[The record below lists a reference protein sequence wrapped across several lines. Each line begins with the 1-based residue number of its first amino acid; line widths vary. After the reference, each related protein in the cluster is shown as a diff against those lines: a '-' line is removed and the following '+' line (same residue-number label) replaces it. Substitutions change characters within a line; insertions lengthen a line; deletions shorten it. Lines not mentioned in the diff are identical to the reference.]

1 MANEVK
7 VDWMLAQGFVLKPD
21 GIGIAHMSNPRNLYD
36 NDTKRSVLNFGNVQ
50 AGKTTAIKCVFA
62 RFSGASQ
69 VSDLQFWL
77 DSTTANAT
85 GSTNVDLS
93 KWEFYRC
100 IVPQEELNFNI
111 ETTTTFTDAQKKGQ
125 TVDGGTAYLDDAH
138 RFHMTKMERTVED
151 VAINQFPQPTTENQN
166 ASLILNIP
174 ADKGYADSYLIML
187 TVQTPTD
194 ANSGNTEGWYYR
206 MNFLY
211 S

>member
-7 VDWMLAQGFVLKPD
+7 VDWMQVSGFVLN
-21 GIGIAHMSNPRNLYD
+21 SNGTGLSNATYTNLYN

-50 AGKTTAIKCVFA
+50 AGKITTPKCVVA

-93 KWEFYRC
+93 KWEFYYC
-100 IVPQEELNFNI
+100 IVPQDKLNFNI
-111 ETTTTFTDAQKKGQ
+111 ETTTFTDAQKKGQ
-125 TVDGGTAYLDDAH
+125 IDENTTAYLDNTNQ
-138 RFHMTKMERTVED
+138 FHMTKIDREVDD
-151 VAINQFPQPTTENQN
+151 VPVNQFSQPTAGNQN
-166 ASLILNIP
+166 ASLVLNITG
-174 ADKGYADSYLIML
+174 DYADSYLIML
-187 TVQTPTD
+187 DVQTPTD

>member
-7 VDWMLAQGFVLKPD
+7 VDWMQVSGFVLN
-21 GIGIAHMSNPRNLYD
+21 SNGTGLSNATYTNLYN

-50 AGKTTAIKCVFA
+50 AGKITTPKCVVA

-100 IVPQEELNFNI
+100 IVPQDKLNFNI
-111 ETTTTFTDAQKKGQ
+111 ETTTFTDAQKKGQ
-125 TVDGGTAYLDDAH
+125 TADETTAYLDDAH
-138 RFHMTKMERTVED
+138 QFHMTKMEREVDD

-166 ASLILNIP
+166 ASLVLDITG
-174 ADKGYADSYLIML
+174 DYADSYLIML
-187 TVQTPTD
+187 DVQTPTD

>member
-7 VDWMLAQGFVLKPD
+7 VNWMQVSGFVLN
-21 GIGIAHMSNPRNLYD
+21 SNGTGLSNATYTNLYD
-36 NDTKRSVLNFGNVQ
+36 DNTKRSVLNFGNVQ
-50 AGKTTAIKCVFA
+50 AGKITTPKCVVA

-93 KWEFYRC
+93 KWEFYYC
-100 IVPQEELNFNI
+100 IVPQDKLNFNI
-111 ETTTTFTDAQKKGQ
+111 ETTTFTDAQKKGE
-125 TVDGGTAYLDDAH
+125 TADKTAAYLDAAQQ
-138 RFHMTKMERTVED
+138 FHMTKIEREVDD
-151 VAINQFPQPTTENQN
+151 VAINQFPQPVTGNQN
-166 ASLILNIP
+166 ASLVLNITG
-174 ADKGYADSYLIML
+174 DYADSYLIML
-187 TVQTPTD
+187 DVQTPTD